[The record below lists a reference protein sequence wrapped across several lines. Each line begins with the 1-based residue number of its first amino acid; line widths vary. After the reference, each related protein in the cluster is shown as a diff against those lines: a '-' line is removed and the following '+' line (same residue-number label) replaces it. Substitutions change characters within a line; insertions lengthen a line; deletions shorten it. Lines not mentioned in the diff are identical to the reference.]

1 MIEPS
6 TTAEGQAGNWIVVIE
21 SGALQEKQAIEVL
34 VGTEVLALFRQN
46 GELYAIDG
54 ICAHQGGPIA
64 KGSLDHKC
72 ITCPWHG
79 WQYDISTGENLLTKR
94 KMLRTF
100 PVREVNGL
108 IEVQV
113 DVG

>member
-1 MIEPS
+1 MIEPN
-6 TTAEGQAGNWIVVIE
+6 TAAEGRAEHWVVVCE
-21 SGALQEKQAIEVL
+21 SSALQEKRAIEVL

-46 GELYAIDG
+46 SQLHAIDG

-64 KGSLDHKC
+64 KGSLDQKC

-100 PVREVNGL
+100 PIREANGV
-108 IEVQV
+108 IEVLV
-113 DVG
+113 DAG